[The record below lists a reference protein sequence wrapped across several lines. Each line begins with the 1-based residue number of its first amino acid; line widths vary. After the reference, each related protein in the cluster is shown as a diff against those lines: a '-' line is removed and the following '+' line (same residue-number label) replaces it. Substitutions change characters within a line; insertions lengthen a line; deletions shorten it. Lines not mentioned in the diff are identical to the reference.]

1 MLMSN
6 FNSCFL
12 RRKQEFYI
20 PLYGQSILC
29 MVIRNKIR
37 EAIDSMQ
44 PGVIVTASDFDVPRN
59 YRATLV
65 KALNQ
70 FEEAGILKR
79 ISKGR
84 YYKPGKSRFGEL
96 LPSESEIVKDFLE
109 KDGKVVGYITGTRA
123 FAALALTT
131 QISSTIMVGTNVSR
145 RPVTRSQYKITFLLQ
160 PNPIRKDDIPYFIIL
175 DALRLIKEIPAA
187 TPDESI
193 RQIIAWVKQ
202 LGEAETFRLVELGK
216 AYKPYVKAQLGA
228 IMEYIGYP
236 CEELLQTLNPV
247 SSYKIRIT
255 PSVLPTVKNWN
266 II

>member
-1 MLMSN
+1 MNCMLTLEL
-6 FNSCFL
+6 NSCFL

-37 EAIDSMQ
+37 EAIDPMQ
-44 PGVIVTASDFDVPRN
+44 PGVIVTASGFDVPRN
-59 YRATLV
+59 YRTTLV

-70 FEEAGILKR
+70 FEEVGMLRR

-123 FAALALTT
+123 FAAFALTT

-145 RPVTRSQYKITFLLQ
+145 RPVNRGQYRITFLLQ
-160 PNPIRKDDIPYFIIL
+160 SNPIQKDDIPYFLIL

-193 RQIIAWVKQ
+193 KQIIEW
-202 LGEAETFRLVELGK
+202 
-216 AYKPYVKAQLGA
+216 
-228 IMEYIGYP
+228 
-236 CEELLQTLNPV
+236 
-247 SSYKIRIT
+247 IR
-255 PSVLPTVKNWN
+255 
-266 II
+266 